1 MATGDGRTS
10 AVHAKCMDGYLAQ
23 LVAIRSHNDELRA
36 RLRGGTVSLSHDVQE
51 LGPIVVAHAL
61 VAMTETTEFDDEE
74 HQSGRFIFCAR
85 MFRWS
90 ISYSDSRNPANAKIT
105 KRELHLIL

>member
-1 MATGDGRTS
+1 MANGDGRVN
-10 AVHAKCMDGYLAQ
+10 AVCAKCMDGYLAQ
-23 LVAIRSHNDELRA
+23 LVAIRSHNYELRA
-36 RLRGGTVSLSHDVQE
+36 HLRGGTVSLSDDVEE

-85 MFRWS
+85 VFRWS
-90 ISYSDSRNPANAKIT
+90 ISYGDSCNPANAKIT
-105 KRELHLIL
+105 KRELLVSL